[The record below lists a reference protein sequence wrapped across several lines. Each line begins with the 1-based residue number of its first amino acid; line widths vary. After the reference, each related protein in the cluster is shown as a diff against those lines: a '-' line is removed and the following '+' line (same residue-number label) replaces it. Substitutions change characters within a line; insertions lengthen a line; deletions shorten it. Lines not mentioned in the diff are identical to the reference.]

1 MSQSTDK
8 HHSPPD
14 NANLR
19 PFSASA
25 GGGTYADNNQ
35 MQILV
40 NQTQRGNMVEMKL
53 NKSNTRLTPKNM
65 QELNRSRST

>member
-8 HHSPPD
+8 HHSPPNND
-14 NANLR
+14 NFR